1 MRKEIR
7 DLLNSNITSYE
18 ISKETGVSNSV
29 ISRLRNGER
38 EIGKVTLE
46 TAEKLYEYE
55 MDRIEMNKLTYV
67 VDMHKQDKTL
77 EIITKEGE
85 SFYLYEISPQWFDKK
100 DYIFELIKDEDLNL
114 HFDGEEI
121 EEPTQFDYTIQEV
134 KDELNNL

>member
-85 SFYLYEISPQWFDKK
+85 SFYLYEISPEWQKDK
-100 DYIFELIKDEDLNL
+100 DYILELIKNEDLNSK
-114 HFDGEEI
+114 FDNEEI
-121 EEPTQFDYTIQEV
+121 EEPQQFDYTLQDV
-134 KDELNNL
+134 KDEL

>member
-18 ISKETGVSNSV
+18 ISKKTGVSNSV

-85 SFYLYEISPQWFDKK
+85 SFYLYEISPQWFDKV
-100 DYIFELIKDEDLNL
+100 DYILELIKDEDLNL